1 MKEWK
6 NKNSG
11 NSSNKKGKNSSNQS
25 NTTMDLKKARIRF
38 IEIANKTGIH
48 GEETKQEP
56 NPKEREE
63 LWDITRSFLARI
75 YTLDDKSNLSKEEVK
90 EYNEL
95 CYWSVAALHWNDYV
109 GQSPTQYPGRFRR
122 DTIALALCLYIRI
135 SKDYEVY
142 ENIKTTFI
150 KPHLY
155 GSVILWICSE
165 MKIAES
171 DIYFDKFDI
180 EFIKKADEQRR
191 KFFFDRGG
199 LFLNKED
206 NEKDYDKI
214 VEILYEL
221 LDTFSEED
229 GRSFS
234 KFILTYIKTL
244 KELLP
249 EDLENN
255 TKYIESTL
263 LSSST
268 PESTEDI
275 FKEVTLNMLQD
286 NYSGKGKYTYDNGD
300 VYVGDFKDSRPHGK
314 GTYTFKNGDKNSGE
328 WKQGKMH
335 GFGIE
340 EIGDGGIYKGE
351 YKEDKKDGFGELT
364 WPDGDSYIGE
374 FSNGEMNGKGIF
386 KTGDKEYSGTYK
398 DGKLISKDPVVDF
411 SLKVR
416 NIALQ
421 KEHGLY
427 EEKETGDLNK
437 AIEKMQ
443 DGSLFEEKEIHPKPE
458 KTKDQKEKEALEK
471 LGTTKKDL
479 AEKVLKN
486 ISVSQENPEAY
497 AFVKAVSAKGANMQD
512 ILNKYEHILDDHINF
527 ADEDGYTAMHYACWD
542 NKRIILEMLID
553 FGANPNVVS
562 PTNETPLNMAVV
574 SGHFDIVKFFVD
586 YDVEMELNIEWEKRN
601 TTPNPFH
608 PEKGSTL
615 IRDAILNQHW
625 DIFDLLINGI
635 APHLDVL
642 TEPCSVGFEG
652 EKNFFLAI
660 EKLYQKENI
669 DYDKK
674 RLETIRSTVEGSSN
688 QETNNEEDDNK
699 GYPMITVRNFKD
711 KNGNNDTEKQKL
723 VKEYMMKWHEPTELY
738 NRRAGITAR
747 IPDFFQAIDKSC
759 PKWTSGEIINIK
771 NYITKYKVI
780 PSLNYAPE
788 EFNNWTKQVW
798 WLAPFVFIDMQN
810 TEVATWLF
818 IDKNG
823 FHAAKSDNE
832 GFHIFSWDIIT
843 DTETEWLE
851 NNLVMLTLFGEHN
864 DQDIELRICEFVS
877 EGNGSYLE
885 VIESIYSVYEKT
897 IEASR
902 GGSTWSHGAGGEG
915 YEGFDNPKELLDEKK
930 WKAVEPTNPSLYGS
944 SFEEIKTVEES
955 TSKEDN
961 DTSQTR
967 VTMEMIQQG
976 FDGRGLFEAPDGSKY
991 EGDFKVGR
999 FSGKGKLI
1007 WPDGENYDGD
1017 WKDGNP
1023 NGKGIYNFINGD
1035 VYDGEFKN
1043 GEKSGSGKFTHGPGD
1058 WEGDVYEGEFKND
1071 QRSGHGVITF
1081 GSGEFKGEK
1090 YDGQWKDDKRNGKGT
1105 YYFTD
1110 GTSFMG
1116 TWKDG
1121 ECVEKEVEL
1130 KTENKVLS
1138 KDASI
1143 WEIIQYEF
1151 INLDKESVVKKDF
1164 SEMILKKYPHI
1175 KKGTLGAQISIQV
1188 INKRGRTN
1196 YAQCS
1201 KERVCGDN
1209 KYDFLFEN
1217 DDKTLCKYDKDKHG
1231 IWEIYKREDGK
1242 LDVRSNKK

>member
-11 NSSNKKGKNSSNQS
+11 NSSK
-25 NTTMDLKKARIRF
+25 MDLKKARIRF

-109 GQSPTQYPGRFRR
+109 GKNPKQHPGRFRR

-135 SKDYEVY
+135 SKDYELRK
-142 ENIKTTFI
+142 NIEEEFI
-150 KPHLY
+150 MPHAK

-165 MKIAES
+165 MKIAER

-221 LDTFSEED
+221 LDTFYEEE

-255 TKYIESTL
+255 TKYIKSTL

-268 PESTEDI
+268 PEKPTA
-275 FKEVTLNMLQD
+275 EVSALAATL
-286 NYSGKGKYTYDNGD
+286 
-300 VYVGDFKDSRPHGK
+300 
-314 GTYTFKNGDKNSGE
+314 E
-328 WKQGKMH
+328 
-335 GFGIE
+335 
-340 EIGDGGIYKGE
+340 
-351 YKEDKKDGFGELT
+351 
-364 WPDGDSYIGE
+364 
-374 FSNGEMNGKGIF
+374 
-386 KTGDKEYSGTYK
+386 KTTV
-398 DGKLISKDPVVDF
+398 DPIPF
-411 SLKVR
+411 
-416 NIALQ
+416 AA
-421 KEHGLY
+421 
-427 EEKETGDLNK
+427 T
-437 AIEKMQ
+437 
-443 DGSLFEEKEIHPKPE
+443 PE
-458 KTKDQKEKEALEK
+458 KTTGQKEKEALEK
-471 LGTTKKDL
+471 FGVTKKDL

-635 APHLDVL
+635 APNLDVL

-652 EKNFFLAI
+652 ETNFFLAI

-711 KNGNNDTEKQKL
+711 KNDNNDTEKQKL

-823 FHAAKSDNE
+823 FYAAKSDNE

-1090 YDGQWKDDKRNGKGT
+1090 YDGQWKDGKRNGKGT
-1105 YYFTD
+1105 YYFAD
-1110 GTSFMG
+1110 GTSFIG

-1121 ECVEKEVEL
+1121 ELVEKEVEL
-1130 KTENKVLS
+1130 KAENKILS

-1143 WEIIQYEF
+1143 WEIIQHEF
-1151 INLDKESVVKKDF
+1151 INLDKESVLKKDF

-1217 DDKTLCKYDKDKHG
+1217 EDKTLCKYDKDKHG

-1242 LDVRSNKK
+1242 LDVRIHSNE

>member
-48 GEETKQEP
+48 GEKIIKEP
-56 NPKEREE
+56 NPQERDE
-63 LWDITRSFLARI
+63 LWDITRSFLTRI
-75 YTLDDKSNLSKEEVK
+75 YALDDKSNLSKEELA
-90 EYNEL
+90 EYHEL
-95 CYWSVAALHWNDYV
+95 CYWSIAALHWNDYF
-109 GQSPTQYPGRFRR
+109 GKSPAQHPGRFRR

-135 SKDYEVY
+135 SKDYELHK
-142 ENIKTTFI
+142 NIEEEFI
-150 KPHLY
+150 MPHAK

-165 MKIAES
+165 MKIAER

-180 EFIKKADEQRR
+180 EFIKKADEQR
-191 KFFFDRGG
+191 KKYFFDRGG

-221 LDTFSEED
+221 LDTFYEED

-268 PESTEDI
+268 PESTED
-275 FKEVTLNMLQD
+275 
-286 NYSGKGKYTYDNGD
+286 
-300 VYVGDFKDSRPHGK
+300 
-314 GTYTFKNGDKNSGE
+314 
-328 WKQGKMH
+328 
-335 GFGIE
+335 
-340 EIGDGGIYKGE
+340 
-351 YKEDKKDGFGELT
+351 
-364 WPDGDSYIGE
+364 
-374 FSNGEMNGKGIF
+374 
-386 KTGDKEYSGTYK
+386 
-398 DGKLISKDPVVDF
+398 
-411 SLKVR
+411 
-416 NIALQ
+416 
-421 KEHGLY
+421 
-427 EEKETGDLNK
+427 
-437 AIEKMQ
+437 
-443 DGSLFEEKEIHPKPE
+443 
-458 KTKDQKEKEALEK
+458 QKEKEALEK

-479 AEKVLKN
+479 AEKVLK
-486 ISVSQENPEAY
+486 SVSAFSENPA
-497 AFVKAVSAKGANMQD
+497 AHDFVKAVSAKDAVMQD
-512 ILNKYEHILDDHINF
+512 IIDEHEDVFEDYIDF

-542 NKRIILEMLID
+542 NKLLIVEMLID

-574 SGHFDIVKFFVD
+574 SGHFDVVKFFVD

-625 DIFDLLINGI
+625 DIVDLLINGI
-635 APHLDVL
+635 APNLDVL

-652 EKNFFLAI
+652 ETNFFLAI
-660 EKLYQKENI
+660 EKLFQKENI
-669 DYDKK
+669 DYDKE

-688 QETNNEEDDNK
+688 KETNNEEDEQERTGLDRMVFVLLAFAHLTDKNIAEEEAKEIHSVARSLLGDGYSVDKVQKAFDWYWDEMEKVEWNGDDIGFQEIVNQNVKSAGNLLKKTSSLPQRRLFINQVIGIANADGNISKNEIGWIERLCKEIDVEIPNILDEDPERRWDVEEEDDNK

-723 VKEYMMKWHEPTELY
+723 VSKYMSNWQEKTEDY
-738 NRRAGITAR
+738 SGRMGITAR
-747 IPDFFQAIDKSC
+747 IPDFFQAIDKNC
-759 PKWTSGEIINIK
+759 PKWTSDEITNIK
-771 NYITKYKVI
+771 NYIATYKVI
-780 PSLNYAPE
+780 PTLRYAPE
-788 EFNNWTKQVW
+788 EFNSWTKQVW
-798 WLAPFVFIDMQN
+798 WLAPFVFVEGPEGEI
-810 TEVATWLF
+810 ASWLF

-823 FHAAKSDNE
+823 FYVAHPSDND
-832 GFHIFSWDIIT
+832 GTLIFNWDIINDMDT
-843 DTETEWLE
+843 DWLE
-851 NNLVMLTLFGEHN
+851 DNLVMLTLYGEHN

-885 VIESIYSVYEKT
+885 VIESIHSVYEKT

-915 YEGFDNPKELLDEKK
+915 YEGFDNPKELLDENK

-944 SFEEIKTVEES
+944 SFEEIKTVDQ
-955 TSKEDN
+955 KEN
-961 DTSQTR
+961 
-967 VTMEMIQQG
+967 
-976 FDGRGLFEAPDGSKY
+976 GS
-991 EGDFKVGR
+991 
-999 FSGKGKLI
+999 
-1007 WPDGENYDGD
+1007 N
-1017 WKDGNP
+1017 
-1023 NGKGIYNFINGD
+1023 
-1035 VYDGEFKN
+1035 
-1043 GEKSGSGKFTHGPGD
+1043 T
-1058 WEGDVYEGEFKND
+1058 
-1071 QRSGHGVITF
+1071 
-1081 GSGEFKGEK
+1081 
-1090 YDGQWKDDKRNGKGT
+1090 
-1105 YYFTD
+1105 
-1110 GTSFMG
+1110 
-1116 TWKDG
+1116 
-1121 ECVEKEVEL
+1121 KEVDL
-1130 KTENKVLS
+1130 KTENKTLS

-1143 WEIIQYEF
+1143 WEIIQHEF

-1217 DDKTLCKYDKDKHG
+1217 DDKTLCKYDKGKHG

-1242 LDVRSNKK
+1242 LDVRIHSNE